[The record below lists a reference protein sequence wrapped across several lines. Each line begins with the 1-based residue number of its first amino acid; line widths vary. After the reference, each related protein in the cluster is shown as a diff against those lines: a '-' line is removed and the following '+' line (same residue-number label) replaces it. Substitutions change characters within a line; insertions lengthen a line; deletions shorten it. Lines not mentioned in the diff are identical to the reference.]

1 MIFFYNYLPDTY
13 VSISIAVISGY
24 VYGLLFVERQTGAFL
39 CKYPTSAI
47 YFLDILRAVIL
58 VFIMANV
65 LLNDLLRSILIVG
78 CFLLVFWMKLL
89 YLKK

>member
-1 MIFFYNYLPDTY
+1 MISFYIYLTNAW
-13 VSISIAVISGY
+13 VSISIAMIAGY
-24 VYGLLFVERQTGAFL
+24 LYGLLFVERQAGVFL
-39 CKYPTSAI
+39 CKYSIANI
-47 YFLDILRAVIL
+47 YFFDFLRLVIL
-58 VFIMANV
+58 IFIMGNI